1 MRMIKKILLVSGLC
15 VASPLLQAQVAAPN
29 TAAKPS
35 LNAADAATIA
45 AATATA
51 LAASQAATQ
60 AASQPSLQANTQAA
74 IPAAG
79 KSKTPLGTAVA
90 AKPPPTPVTDKT
102 TNAAKVPDK
111 PAEPAAKPA
120 VAATPEKA
128 AAEPAKTAEAAPAP
142 PEKAVGAIKI
152 AKGPQPCPVSEFR
165 ALGMETGDPLK
176 RRSSA
181 LEWLA
186 KKGKQCS
193 AEKLVA
199 IRNNRSQW
207 MGSADSTTVAAAV
220 DSLLE
225 ANAEGN
231 PQILNLLY
239 GTVQPPPKAPDEKK
253 PGAKK

>member
-1 MRMIKKILLVSGLC
+1 MRMIKNILTVGSLLIC
-15 VASPLLQAQVAAPN
+15 SPLLQAQVAAPN

-60 AASQPSLQANTQAA
+60 AASQANAQAA

-79 KSKTPLGTAVA
+79 KSKTPLGTAPAA
-90 AKPPPTPVTDKT
+90 AKPAAAAPTPATDKT
-102 TNAAKVPDK
+102 TNAAKVPEK

-142 PEKAVGAIKI
+142 PEKAVGAVKI

-165 ALGMETGDPLK
+165 ALGMEIGDPLK
-176 RRSSA
+176 RRTSA